1 MRSQRAIWTGCA
13 LALAMF
19 VSRGY
24 SQAPQLPPQTTQ
36 DALHAMSQQ
45 AAIIFAGQVIAVRQS
60 DGRSR
65 ATGFVEIDF
74 AIDDASRGVSG
85 GTYALREWAGM
96 WRDGALIPGQRYL
109 MLLHAPGTSGL
120 SSPVGGMDGAIPIR
134 GTAQPPQALS
144 RESETTDTRE
154 VDLRWIGTRVARPVS
169 YRPESVAR
177 SPLVPVAVRAYTV
190 TRSSSIAPEAPSPN
204 PDESAA
210 PMALAATAEPTP
222 PSASYTATIGLLRA
236 WEKSDHG
243 TR

>member
-1 MRSQRAIWTGCA
+1 MRSQKAIWTACA
-13 LALAMF
+13 LALAIY
-19 VSRGY
+19 VSRGN
-24 SQAPQLPPQTTQ
+24 SQTLQPPETTL

-45 AAIIFAGQVIAVRQS
+45 AAIVFAGQVIAVRQS
-60 DGRSR
+60 DGHSR
-65 ATGFVEIDF
+65 ATRFVEIDF
-74 AIDDASRGVSG
+74 AIDDAIRGVSG
-85 GTYALREWAGM
+85 GIYTLREWAGL
-96 WRDGALIPGQRYL
+96 WQAGGALIPGQRYL
-109 MLLHAPGTSGL
+109 MLLHAPGPSGL

-177 SPLVPVAVRAYTV
+177 PPLVPVAVRAYTV